1 MNKSIICAALVYLF
15 STKITF
21 AVGDTA
27 NVLSGLLHP
36 ILGFDHLI
44 AMVAVGL
51 LSIQIGGK
59 HILGLPVCFVF
70 ILFIG
75 ALIGLLAIPIPQVEG
90 VISLSVIVLGIAIAS
105 QSRIGIWIAYP
116 IVAIFA
122 FFHGH
127 AHGGEI
133 PSLGNPTSYITG
145 FLIASAILHFLG
157 IGIGTISRTKKI
169 RSMIGAAFAGIGL
182 HMILLIYGLI

>member
-1 MNKSIICAALVYLF
+1 
-15 STKITF
+15 
-21 AVGDTA
+21 
-27 NVLSGLLHP
+27 
-36 ILGFDHLI
+36 
-44 AMVAVGL
+44 MVAVGL

-59 HILGLPVCFVF
+59 HILGLPLCFVL

-133 PSLGNPTSYITG
+133 PTLGNSTSYITG

-157 IGIGTISRTKKI
+157 IGIGTIARTKRI
-169 RSMIGAAFAGIGL
+169 RSMIGSAFAGIGL

>member
-1 MNKSIICAALVYLF
+1 MNKNIICAALVYLF

-90 VISLSVIVLGIAIAS
+90 VISLSVIVLGIAIAT

-116 IVAIFA
+116 IVAMFA

-145 FLIASAILHFLG
+145 FLIASAILHFFG
-157 IGIGTISRTKKI
+157 IGIGTIARTKRI
-169 RSMIGAAFAGIGL
+169 RSMIGSAFAGVGL